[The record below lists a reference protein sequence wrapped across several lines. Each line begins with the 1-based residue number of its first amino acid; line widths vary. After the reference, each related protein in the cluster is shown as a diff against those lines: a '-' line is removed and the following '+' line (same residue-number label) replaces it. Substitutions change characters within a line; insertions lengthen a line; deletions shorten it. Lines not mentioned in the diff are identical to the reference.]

1 MKVFN
6 GLSQS
11 NLIEMLRLYEKNVCV
26 NQAILERYENAFQ
39 MWECVDLNK
48 LPDCNEKVQLK
59 TIKELEIGIYK
70 AAEFLINEQNRRI
83 SEIEELLNSE

>member
-1 MKVFN
+1 MKVFD

-11 NLIEMLRLYEKNVCV
+11 NLIELLRLYEKNVCV

-39 MWECVDLNK
+39 MWECIDLNE
-48 LPDCNEKVQLK
+48 LPDCVEKAQLK
-59 TIKELEIGIYK
+59 IIKELEIGIYK

-83 SEIEELLNSE
+83 REIEELLNRE